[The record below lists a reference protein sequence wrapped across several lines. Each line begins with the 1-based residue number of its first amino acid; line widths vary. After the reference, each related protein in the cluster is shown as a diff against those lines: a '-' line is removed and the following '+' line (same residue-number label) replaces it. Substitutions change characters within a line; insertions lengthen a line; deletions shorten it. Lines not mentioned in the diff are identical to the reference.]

1 MTNAGYKEEN
11 NYPKAFLATGIIIGI
26 IAALC
31 FFLVYSQPEK
41 MDDGTGG
48 ILVNYGTTDE
58 GSGKDVLSMEEPSKA
73 EKANKEQPT
82 KVTQEQPTET
92 KPTTETSDK
101 KIVTQNTEDA
111 PAVADKSKKATTPVA
126 TAATKPAKPQVVNQA
141 ALFKGTPNKGTGQGD
156 GTTNT
161 PGNQGSVNGSTL
173 TNNYGQGGSGNG
185 LSLAGWQFVSQPEVK
200 NVHRVPGV
208 VVVDFVIDQNGN
220 VLTASENREK
230 TKADLSL
237 IQACVDAI
245 QRSRFTSKAAASGNQ
260 KGQMTFRFN
269 VD

>member
-1 MTNAGYKEEN
+1 MINTGYKEEN
-11 NYPKAFLATGIIIGI
+11 NYPKAFLATGIIMGI
-26 IAALC
+26 IVAMC

-101 KIVTQNTEDA
+101 KVVTQNTEDA

-126 TAATKPAKPQVVNQA
+126 TATTKPAKPQVVNQA

-185 LSLAGWQFVSQPEVK
+185 LNLAGWQFVNQPDVK

-208 VVVDFVIDQNGN
+208 VVVDFTIDQSGN
-220 VLTASENREK
+220 VLEAHSNRDK
-230 TKADLSL
+230 SRAGLDLV
-237 IQACVDAI
+237 QACVDAI
-245 QRSRFTSKAAASGNQ
+245 LHSRFVSKASATGNQ
-260 KGQMTFRFN
+260 HGEMTFRFN